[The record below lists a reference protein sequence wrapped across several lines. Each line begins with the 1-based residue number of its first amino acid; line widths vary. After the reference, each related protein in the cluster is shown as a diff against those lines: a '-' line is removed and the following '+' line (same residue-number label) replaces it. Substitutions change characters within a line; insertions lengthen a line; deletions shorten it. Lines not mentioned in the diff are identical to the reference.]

1 MVYRDTDS
9 GFKYVCLFIN
19 TFDKVSRSTLY
30 SFFIFI
36 LALILIG
43 IVAAFGRE
51 GYGNY
56 QLNKEISGLKKEIE
70 SLKKNNDDLSNLANY
85 YNSEKS
91 LEEEARLKLNLM
103 KEGEKLVVISPE
115 GKAASESQSR
125 SNIEKKRFSNLD
137 KWLGYLGFDKD
148 FKK

>member
-9 GFKYVCLFIN
+9 DFKHVCLFIN
-19 TFDKVSRSTLY
+19 TFDKMSRSMLY

-36 LALILIG
+36 LALLLIG

-70 SLKKNNDDLSNLANY
+70 SLKKNNEELSGLVDY

-91 LEEEARLKLNLM
+91 LEGEARLKLNLV
-103 KEGEKLVVISPE
+103 KEGEKLVIISPKGQADLE
-115 GKAASESQSR
+115 NRSEDIQENKI
-125 SNIEKKRFSNLD
+125 SNFK
-137 KWLGYLGFDKD
+137 KWLEYLGLDVF
-148 FKK
+148 F

>member
-1 MVYRDTDS
+1 LVYRDTDS
-9 GFKYVCLFIN
+9 DFKHVCLFIN
-19 TFDKVSRSTLY
+19 TFDKMSRSMLY

-36 LALILIG
+36 LALLLIG

-70 SLKKNNDDLSNLANY
+70 SLKKNNEELSGLVDY

-91 LEEEARLKLNLM
+91 LEGEARLKLNLV
-103 KEGEKLVVISPE
+103 KEGEKLVIISPE
-115 GKAASESQSR
+115 GQAVSGSQSP
-125 SNIEKKRFSNLD
+125 SNTGKKQFSNLD

-148 FKK
+148 FKR